1 MFHFTVVIIRQNNA
15 GNVIFLL
22 GAQGLLVATIGF
34 VIKKHIFLHSLGPN
48 FTFTGNAQIW

>member
-22 GAQGLLVATIGF
+22 GAQGLLVATTGF
-34 VIKKHIFLHSLGPN
+34 LIKKHIFFAFAGSKFYVH
-48 FTFTGNAQIW
+48 W

>member
-48 FTFTGNAQIW
+48 FTFTGNAQI